1 MGWRGQHNRELA
13 AEEERRAWL
22 ASLTPAQRWRTRLDR
37 YVPLFAGG
45 AIGLGLV
52 AIIRWL
58 LA

>member
-13 AEEERRAWL
+13 EEEERRAWL
-22 ASLTPAQRWRTRLDR
+22 ASLTPAERWRIRLYR
-37 YVPLFAGG
+37 YVPLFAGA

-52 AIIRWL
+52 LLIRWL